1 MDEPTVDS
9 RVTQPAP
16 DEVDA
21 LYQQSLLHF
30 QNGAWK
36 KASAGFERVLQ
47 LRPDHAAAKAFLEET
62 RLKAALNHNK
72 PQPRRFRF
80 RGATRPLLIFL
91 LAVVAI
97 LLLLLGGRWIYTR
110 LIEPQTATKQAQTLK
125 TQQVEQAFKYLA
137 DRDYVAA
144 EQAFRT
150 LLAEDPNNPQL
161 QQGLQEAQSRMALGE
176 SYSKAEAAIAAQ
188 DWNEATR
195 LLGAIIAQDP
205 GYAEAKAK
213 LAYVQEQQNLSAAL
227 DKAEK
232 AYLASDWEQAA
243 AAFEALRSSNADYQ
257 KETVTAHL
265 FDSYLQQGIQLI
277 RTTRGNSDA
286 VREAKALYEKALAV
300 RPQQQRAM
308 QELALADKYLEGQA
322 QLANGNLAA
331 AQAALEW
338 VCQQQP
344 DYGDG
349 NAAMLLRLSKGETAF
364 APTPTATVP
373 AAAVPTAVVPTSV
386 VPTPGAAVAPE
397 SEFQHQYATAMFMGD
412 ASFRAGDYAQAE
424 EAYRQATAVG
434 IHGGSDAARW
444 LYVSYVKLGTVYAKR
459 GNNEAAVPALQTAI
473 SVMSRSATAIPSTAY
488 ADYVARGDEYA
499 QNQDYASAFV
509 QYDQAIRV
517 IGQKCNCGL
526 EDWSVIP

>member
-30 QNGAWK
+30 QNGAWA

-47 LRPDHAAAKAFLEET
+47 LRPDHAAAKAFVEET
-62 RLKAALNHNK
+62 RLKAALDQNK

-80 RGATRPLLIFL
+80 RGAARPLLMFL
-91 LAVVAI
+91 LAAGAI
-97 LLLLLGGRWIYTR
+97 LLLLWGGRWVYTS

-125 TQQVEQAFKYLA
+125 TQQVERAFKYLA

-150 LLAEDPNNPQL
+150 LLAADPNNQQL

-205 GYAEAKAK
+205 GYAEARTR

-227 DKAEK
+227 DKAER
-232 AYLASDWEQAA
+232 AYQASDWQQAVSA
-243 AAFEALRSSNADYQ
+243 YEALRSSNADYQ

-265 FDSYLQQGIQLI
+265 FDSYLQLGVLLV
-277 RTTRGNSDA
+277 RTERGSTDA
-286 VREAKALYEKALAV
+286 VRQARTLYAKALTL
-300 RPQQQRAM
+300 RPQQPQAVK
-308 QELALADKYLEGQA
+308 ELALADKYLEGQA
-322 QLANGNLAA
+322 QLVNGNLKA

-344 DYGDG
+344 DYGGG
-349 NAAMLLRLSKGETAF
+349 NAAMLLRLSKGETVI
-364 APTPTATVP
+364 APTPTAATPIPGTP
-373 AAAVPTAVVPTSV
+373 AAL
-386 VPTPGAAVAPE
+386 PTPAFPVAGE
-397 SEFQHQYATAMFMGD
+397 GEFQHRFAAALQQGD
-412 ASFRAGDYAQAE
+412 AAFGAGNYAQAE
-424 EAYRQATAVG
+424 EAYRQATALA

-444 LYVSYVKLGTVYAKR
+444 VFVSYVKLGTAYAKG
-459 GNNEAAVPALQTAI
+459 GNNEAAVSALKTAI
-473 SVMSRSATAIPSTAY
+473 SVMTRSATAIPETAY
-488 ADYVARGDEYA
+488 ADYVQQGDDYA
-499 QNQDYASAFV
+499 QNQDYTGAFV
-509 QYDQAIRV
+509 QYDLAIRA
-517 IGQKCNCGL
+517 IGRKCNCGL
-526 EDWSVIP
+526 EDWSVVP

>member
-30 QNGAWK
+30 QNGAWA

-62 RLKAALNHNK
+62 RLKAALDQNK

-80 RGATRPLLIFL
+80 RGATRPLLMFL
-91 LAVVAI
+91 LAASAI
-97 LLLLLGGRWIYTR
+97 LLLLWGGRWIYTS

-150 LLAEDPNNPQL
+150 LLAADPNNQQL

-205 GYAEAKAK
+205 GYAEARTR
-213 LAYVQEQQNLSAAL
+213 LAYVQEQQNLIAAL

-232 AYLASDWEQAA
+232 AYLASDWQQAVA
-243 AAFEALRSSNADYQ
+243 AYEALRSSNADYQ

-265 FDSYLQQGIQLI
+265 FDSYLQQGMLLV
-277 RTTRGNSDA
+277 RTERGSSDA
-286 VREAKALYEKALAV
+286 VREARTLYEKALTL
-300 RPQQQRAM
+300 RPQQPQAIK
-308 QELALADKYLEGQA
+308 ELALADKYLEGQA
-322 QLANGNLAA
+322 QLVNGNLQA

-364 APTPTATVP
+364 APTPTA
-373 AAAVPTAVVPTSV
+373 AVPTP
-386 VPTPGAAVAPE
+386 AAPVTAE
-397 SEFQHQYATAMFMGD
+397 SGFQHQFATAMQQGD
-412 ASFRAGDYAQAE
+412 TAFGAGNYAQAE
-424 EAYRQATAVG
+424 EAYRQATAVA

-444 LYVSYVKLGTVYAKR
+444 LFVSYVKLGTAYAKR
-459 GNNEAAVPALQTAI
+459 GNNEAAVPALTTGI
-473 SVMSRSATAIPSTAY
+473 SVMIRSATAIPSTAY
-488 ADYVARGDEYA
+488 ADYVQQGDDYA
-499 QNQDYASAFV
+499 QKKDYANAFV
-509 QYDQAIRV
+509 QYDKAIRA

-526 EDWSVIP
+526 EDWSVVP